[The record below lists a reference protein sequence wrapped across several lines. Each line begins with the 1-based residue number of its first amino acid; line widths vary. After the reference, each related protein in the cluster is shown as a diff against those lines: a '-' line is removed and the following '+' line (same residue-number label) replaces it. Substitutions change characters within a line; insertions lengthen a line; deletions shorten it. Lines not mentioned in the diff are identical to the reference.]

1 MSFSYGQDQLTA
13 GKALAIARREL
24 TTTISSDTNARVEA
38 SNATVL
44 RVAAGERAAYGINT
58 GFGPLCNERINP
70 EETVAL

>member
-58 GFGPLCNERINP
+58 GFGPLCHERINP